1 MLHHSNRDTA
11 FGGIGGVKEFTPL
24 TSTTLSSTVCF
35 RKVELAQKEMQQY
48 GNHSVSEWT
57 IATNS
62 QLNIRIDRA
71 TQ

>member
-1 MLHHSNRDTA
+1 
-11 FGGIGGVKEFTPL
+11 
-24 TSTTLSSTVCF
+24 LSSTVCF